1 MATSQAKYHLAA
13 YTYVSL
19 GIVVVLLTF
28 LFAVPARKAGLFL
41 YLAPGFIFIIIFAFL
56 VYKGFRKITIILS
69 VLAGLRGLLFLTN
82 FLGLHIEF
90 PGTGFKTQI
99 IFTQP
104 FRLVFLI
111 NSLLMAVICY
121 MLGRAARN
129 R

>member
-1 MATSQAKYHLAA
+1 MATGLRKYHLAA
-13 YTYVSL
+13 YAYAGL
-19 GIVVVLLTF
+19 GTLVVLLT
-28 LFAVPARKAGLFL
+28 LFFAIPARKAGLFF
-41 YLAPGFIFIIIFAFL
+41 YLGPGFIFIIIFAFL

-90 PGTGFKTQI
+90 PGWGYKTQV

-104 FRLVFLI
+104 FRLIFLI

-121 MLGRAARN
+121 ALLRAARK

>member
-28 LFAVPARKAGLFL
+28 LFAIPVRKAGLFL

-56 VYKGFRKITIILS
+56 VYKGFRKVTMLLS
-69 VLAGLRGLLFLTN
+69 VLAALRAVLFLGN

-90 PGTGFKTQI
+90 PGWGYKTQV

-104 FRLVFLI
+104 FRLIFLI

-121 MLGRAARN
+121 ALLRAARK